1 MCASLACLK
10 LPQKAP
16 PALRPSPPS
25 LAGVIPEAPAGLFP
39 TQGSAAS
46 ASGALVRPSLHM
58 PTAGRRWYLEGGSPV
73 SPAEGAGAHPRRP
86 SRGGVGW
93 FCPSPQGVRLP
104 TWSLASLR
112 PWRRAGWE
120 LEGTPGPPRA
130 GAGSACGLLLSW
142 MHGAGNPWLP
152 FPAPVPVR
160 NCARQ
165 ARDQSRHLAFIGN
178 PPRSVGNQRVW
189 QPLRSPWL
197 PYRSSAEGQFC
208 AEGPVLPL
216 ECSVHSSA
224 HL

>member
-1 MCASLACLK
+1 MPLRVFSPHRA
-10 LPQKAP
+10 LPVV
-16 PALRPSPPS
+16 PAVPSC
-25 LAGVIPEAPAGLFP
+25 
-39 TQGSAAS
+39 
-46 ASGALVRPSLHM
+46 VRPC
-58 PTAGRRWYLEGGSPV
+58 TCRQQGEGGIWRVDHRALQLRAREPT
-73 SPAEGAGAHPRRP
+73 PGRP
-86 SRGGVGW
+86 SRGGVVL
-93 FCPSPQGVRLP
+93 PPPQGVRL
-104 TWSLASLR
+104 TRWSLASLR

-178 PPRSVGNQRVW
+178 PPRSAGNQRVW

-197 PYRSSAEGQFC
+197 PYRWSGEGQFC